1 MPSAE
6 LPSSILRS
14 RIRNEITSI
23 HRAYDLQVYMEMD
36 SDPNPVGFR
45 RNREKAMLSCI
56 RNGDVERIETYLIPA
71 VESVGRNQILPRNI
85 LAAIWEHFSVGQL
98 SETPLKQM
106 LYLFISNIT
115 LCTRAAI
122 DGGLPEHRCPDRSA
136 DREDHL
142 PLQPPTDGII
152 PLCDHRRQAF
162 RNARILR
169 RAGHSE
175 GVVRIG

>member
-71 VESVGRNQILPRNI
+71 V
-85 LAAIWEHFSVGQL
+85 
-98 SETPLKQM
+98 
-106 LYLFISNIT
+106 
-115 LCTRAAI
+115 
-122 DGGLPEHRCPDRSA
+122 
-136 DREDHL
+136 
-142 PLQPPTDGII
+142 
-152 PLCDHRRQAF
+152 
-162 RNARILR
+162 
-169 RAGHSE
+169 
-175 GVVRIG
+175 